1 MSTPLTPSANDRLTL
16 CGTLADTW
24 RVEVTVSPE
33 ARSFVRERGGLL
45 FVHMHRFGTTC
56 CRITLLETTT
66 EPPPDALEWRR
77 ITLKG
82 LTLFTPRSMP
92 LPDVLDL
99 RLKGRFRRRIEA
111 LWNGCAYV
119 I

>member
-1 MSTPLTPSANDRLTL
+1 
-16 CGTLADTW
+16 
-24 RVEVTVSPE
+24 VQITVSPE
-33 ARSFVRERGGLL
+33 VRSFVKERGGML
-45 FVHMHRFGTTC
+45 FVRMHRFGRSC
-56 CRITLLETTT
+56 CRITLLETST

-77 ITLKG
+77 ISVKG
-82 LTLFTPRSMP
+82 FTLFTPPSMP

-99 RLKGRFRRRIEA
+99 QLAGRFRRRVDA

>member
-1 MSTPLTPSANDRLTL
+1 M
-16 CGTLADTW
+16 
-24 RVEVTVSPE
+24 
-33 ARSFVRERGGLL
+33 L
-45 FVHMHRFGTTC
+45 FVHMRRFGRSC
-56 CRITLLETTT
+56 CRITLLETST

-77 ITLKG
+77 IRIKG
-82 LTLFTPRSMP
+82 LLLFTPRAMP

-99 RLKGRFRRRIEA
+99 RLAGRFRRRVEA